1 MKRRVFGIG
10 GAIALA
16 LVGTLVLVAYVQSA
30 HGEAI
35 DSERLVKVWVV
46 KKLIAKGTPSEDID
60 GSVGQVKIPN
70 NIRAEGGVTNLRRL
84 KGLVSNAALVPGEQ
98 LLASRFDTPEAAGQG
113 GAPKGL
119 LQVTVKLEPE
129 RTLGGKVKAG
139 DIVGVLLSAGQA
151 QQETPLPQGQSAAPP
166 KQPNAT
172 HLQLHKVLV
181 TGVQTADDK
190 GVPSST
196 DTSKDDKKDDSA
208 TPEPAASLLVTLALD
223 APSIE
228 KVVWAAEYGTIWL
241 SNEPIGSPEGGT
253 QIITPSNVYGQGNG
267 QESR

>member
-35 DSERLVKVWVV
+35 DSQRMVKVWVV
-46 KKLIAKGTPSEDID
+46 KKLISKGTPAEDID
-60 GSVGQVKIPN
+60 GSVGQVKVPN
-70 NIRAEGGVTNLRRL
+70 DIRADGGVTNLRRL

-98 LLASRFDTPEAAGQG
+98 LLASRFDTPAAAGQG

-129 RTLGGKVKAG
+129 RTLGGKLKAATSSESCCRSG
-139 DIVGVLLSAGQA
+139 PAR
-151 QQETPLPQGQSAAPP
+151 QETPLPQVPVGGTPEAAG
-166 KQPNAT
+166 AT

-181 TGVQTADDK
+181 TASAYGRRQGRAR
-190 GVPSST
+190 SST

-208 TPEPAASLLVTLALD
+208 TPEPAAAS
-223 APSIE
+223 S
-228 KVVWAAEYGTIWL
+228 
-241 SNEPIGSPEGGT
+241 
-253 QIITPSNVYGQGNG
+253 
-267 QESR
+267 